1 MSAFLV
7 PDTQGA
13 GTGTPLAPRSSVTP
27 QEQERQPSVAAMALS
42 KAQYIELCD
51 TFRDKA
57 QQAHQDARTWQNRA
71 LLAEASLATLRAAY
85 EPAPFTESET

>member
-7 PDTQGA
+7 PHIEGA
-13 GTGTPLAPRSSVTP
+13 GTGTTVPRSSGTRR
-27 QEQERQPSVAAMALS
+27 EQEPQPSVAVMGLS

-57 QQAHQDARTWQNRA
+57 QEAHHDARKWQNRA
-71 LLAEASLATLRAAY
+71 LLAESALATLRAAY
-85 EPAPFTESET
+85 EPASTPKEK